1 MNNQMKY
8 NRMQD
13 YDVSKNF
20 IIFFVIKDNIFKN
33 ININ

>member
-1 MNNQMKY
+1 MKY

-20 IIFFVIKDNIFKN
+20 IIFLVIKDNIFKN